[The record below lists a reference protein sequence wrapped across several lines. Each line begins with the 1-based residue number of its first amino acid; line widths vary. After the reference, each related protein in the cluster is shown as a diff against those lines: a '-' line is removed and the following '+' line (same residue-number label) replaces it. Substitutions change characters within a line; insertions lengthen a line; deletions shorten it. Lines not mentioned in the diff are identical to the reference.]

1 MRSKTSATRAALLIL
16 SLALAGP
23 ALAQKW
29 EYLGQANIDGKSDHD
44 KIRVGDKEGL
54 FVAIRF
60 RVEGGP
66 VDFDRVVAHYENGA
80 DDVLPLRQTI
90 RAGRFTRRL
99 DLRGGQRKLES
110 VEVWYERARPDLK
123 VKPKIRLVGIRRK

>member
-1 MRSKTSATRAALLIL
+1 MTTSKIAFRAALLVL
-16 SLALAGP
+16 SLTLAGP

-29 EYLGQANIDGKSDHD
+29 VYLGEANIDGKSDHD
-44 KIRVGDKEGL
+44 RIKVGDKQGL

-66 VDFDRVVAHYENGA
+66 VDFDRVVAHYGNG
-80 DDVLPLRQTI
+80 DEETLPLRQAV

-99 DLRGGQRKLES
+99 DLRGGQRKLDS
-110 VEVWYERARPDLK
+110 VEVWYQRARPDLK
-123 VKPKIRLVGIRRK
+123 VKPKIRMVGIRR

>member
-1 MRSKTSATRAALLIL
+1 MTTSKIAFWAALLVL
-16 SLALAGP
+16 SLTLAGP

-29 EYLGQANIDGKSDHD
+29 EYLGEANIDGKSDHD
-44 KIRVGDKEGL
+44 RIKVGDKQGL

-80 DDVLPLRQTI
+80 DDVLPLRQTV

-99 DLRGGQRKLES
+99 DLRGGQRKLDS
-110 VEVWYERARPDLK
+110 VEVWYQRARPDLK
-123 VKPKIRLVGIRRK
+123 VKPKIRMVGIRR